1 MALWMEA
8 GSEPKTEGEKA
19 DLAAIAAIKESAA
32 LEFKEKGNQ
41 YVKMGKKHYS
51 DAIDCYTRALN
62 QKALNNSDHSTILA
76 NRAHVKLLLGNYK
89 HALIDAEAAIALS
102 PTNIKAHYRATKAAF
117 ALDRLTEASFFCQAG
132 LKQDPHNGELKLI
145 MKQIDSRQSER
156 RKREIEVAKSVAAAK
171 NLVSAITNRGLR
183 LGKAMHQELSGK
195 RKPMLDK
202 DNVLHWPVVFLYAE
216 VMSSDLIEDFCET
229 DMLSVHLD
237 MMFSESCPPLEWD
250 QERAYTREAVELY
263 YETGSGVPLSKK
275 EVLQYLLEGTTD
287 PQTESLFVD
296 EDAKEDSNQGIDEVR
311 GSVKYVKA
319 SEKQTLLD
327 VLSHPQLVIPG
338 IPVFYVVSK
347 KSSFYKEF
355 KTRNWSAP

>member
-32 LEFKEKGNQ
+32 LDLKEKGNQ
-41 YVKMGKKHYS
+41 YVKMGKRHYS
-51 DAIDCYTRALN
+51 DAIDCYTRALK
-62 QKALNNSDHSTILA
+62 QKALNDSDHSIILA
-76 NRAHVKLLLGNYK
+76 NRAHVNLLLGNYK
-89 HALIDAEAAIALS
+89 HALLDAEEAIALS
-102 PTNIKAHYRATKAAF
+102 PINIKAHYRATKAAF
-117 ALDRLTEASFFCQAG
+117 GLDLLTEASFFCQAG
-132 LKQDPHNGELKLI
+132 LKQDPHNEELKLI

-171 NLVSAITNRGLR
+171 DLVSVIMNRGLR
-183 LGKAMHQELSGK
+183 LGKPMYEELSGK

-202 DNVLHWPVVFLYAE
+202 DSVLHWPVVFLYAE

-237 MMFSESCPPLEWD
+237 MISFSL
-250 QERAYTREAVELY
+250 
-263 YETGSGVPLSKK
+263 KK
-275 EVLQYLLEGTTD
+275 PVL
-287 PQTESLFVD
+287 
-296 EDAKEDSNQGIDEVR
+296 GIDEAVNYIRDSRYLFPETGPGSSASKFKVLSMFLEGKVHYLFLMMSSIALNRTQWKSR
-311 GSVKYVKA
+311 GPVKYVKVN
-319 SEKQTLLD
+319 EKKTLLD
-327 VLSHPQLVIPG
+327 VLRQPQLVIPG

-355 KTRNWSAP
+355 KTGNWSAP

>member
-32 LEFKEKGNQ
+32 LDLKEKGNQ

-51 DAIDCYTRALN
+51 DAIDCYTRALK
-62 QKALNNSDHSTILA
+62 QKALNDSDHSIILA
-76 NRAHVKLLLGNYK
+76 NRAHVNLLLGNYK
-89 HALIDAEAAIALS
+89 HALLDAEEAIALS
-102 PTNIKAHYRATKAAF
+102 PINIKAHYRATKAAF
-117 ALDRLTEASFFCQAG
+117 GLDLLTEASFFCQAG

-171 NLVSAITNRGLR
+171 DLVSVIMNRGLR
-183 LGKAMHQELSGK
+183 LGKPMYEELSGK

-216 VMSSDLIEDFCET
+216 VMSSDLIEDFVRLTCSRSALDKNRREGVSVSPHGKDPT
-229 DMLSVHLD
+229 YRREVPNLFFECNLAMLMGKKDVD
-237 MMFSESCPPLEWD
+237 CWTLE
-250 QERAYTREAVELY
+250 
-263 YETGSGVPLSKK
+263 GSGTAWTSGGGLV
-275 EVLQYLLEGTTD
+275 GD
-287 PQTESLFVD
+287 
-296 EDAKEDSNQGIDEVR
+296 NIGR
-311 GSVKYVKA
+311 GPVKYVKVN
-319 SEKQTLLD
+319 EKKTLLD
-327 VLSHPQLVIPG
+327 VLRHPQLVIPG

-355 KTRNWSAP
+355 KTGNWSAP